1 MKQQPCAAREWR
13 PGWRTALLAAG
24 CLAAT
29 AASAQDRFAGLLEET
44 RPLVTRWQTDYRGTL
59 EVGLGYSSAD
69 NFMAGQYNG
78 LQEQG
83 GTLLGNLDWR
93 RFAGAESYWQASLS
107 DLGLDTREGELR
119 WGIPG
124 KLRLTMGF
132 DHQQQVRNNSGATPF
147 RGETVLT
154 LPADWVSGLTTDSWT
169 ALPASLQRFDRELER
184 NNYHLA
190 LESQLNASWKLG
202 SSLRYSTRKGTGDL
216 GGAIYI
222 DAASGDAVLLPAPID
237 HRTLEADASLGYSG
251 ERLHLQGSLAWSNFD
266 NRDDALRWQN
276 PFGSFGPRVRYP
288 AGTGALAL
296 APDNNQA
303 SARLSGHYLF
313 TPRLRLH
320 FDGSYAVAEQD
331 QALLPYSAN
340 PVLAVLQPLPRDSF
354 DGEVAT
360 THSRARLQWQPR
372 PKLDVQLS
380 YRLRD
385 RDYSAPRD
393 GYRYIPGDG
402 GDQSRPELTVY
413 NRSHDLR
420 SQTLELEA
428 GYRLP
433 LRGKLSAG
441 YAWEEIQRRN
451 AATDNTV
458 EDRYSLEY
466 RVQPWQALSAKLG
479 ATWAD
484 RAADTYQWDQSW
496 YALLDSALINATPDN
511 QRYSNH
517 PLLSQYYLANR
528 EQQQVKL
535 DLNYLPDPRWSLNLN
550 LLWREDDFDKS
561 VLGVTETRLQSL
573 QIAASYLP
581 QTSLQF
587 NLHAGVDRYEADQG
601 SRAFRGGQEKNAFAI
616 QAPLPQASDPARNW
630 FLANR
635 DDSLVLGGQLQW
647 QPREQLEFE
656 LDYRFVDTRARQDF
670 STVAAADLAP
680 ANLPTVD
687 THLHQFDASGL
698 WHWREAVSLRLQ
710 YRYYRYQS
718 DDWAWQGVAAN
729 TIDKVLTF
737 GQRNPNETA
746 HYVGLSVLYRWQ

>member
-1 MKQQPCAAREWR
+1 M
-13 PGWRTALLAAG
+13 LACS

-29 AASAQDRFAGLLEET
+29 AAGAQDRFAGLLEET
-44 RPLVTRWQTDYRGTL
+44 RPLATRWQTDYRGTL
-59 EVGLGYSSAD
+59 ELGLGYSGAD

-83 GTLLGNLDWR
+83 MTLLGNLDWR

-107 DLGLDTREGELR
+107 DLGLATREGELR
-119 WGIPG
+119 WGVPG
-124 KLRLTMGF
+124 KLRLSAGF

-147 RGETVLT
+147 RGDAALT
-154 LPADWVSGLTTDSWT
+154 LPTDWVSGLTTASWT
-169 ALPASLQRFDRELER
+169 ALPGALQRFDRELER
-184 NNYHLA
+184 NGYFLS
-190 LESQLNASWKLG
+190 LDGRLNDNWKLG
-202 SSLRYSTRKGTGDL
+202 SSLRYSTREGTGDT

-237 HRTLEADASLGYSG
+237 HRTLEADASLGFTG
-251 ERLHLQGSLAWSNFD
+251 ERLHLRASLAWSDFD
-266 NRDDALRWQN
+266 NRDEALRWQN
-276 PFGSFGPRVRYP
+276 PYSSFGPRVRYP
-288 AGTGALAL
+288 TGEGALAL
-296 APDNNQA
+296 APDNSRA
-303 SARLSGHYLF
+303 STRLSGHYLF
-313 TPRLRLH
+313 SPSLRLH
-320 FDGSYAVAEQD
+320 FDGSYAVAQQD

-340 PVLAVLQPLPRDSF
+340 PSLSVVESLPRDSF
-354 DGEVAT
+354 DGEVAS
-360 THSRARLQWQPR
+360 THSRARLQWQLR
-372 PKLDVQLS
+372 PKLDLQLG

-433 LRGKLSAG
+433 LRGKLALG
-441 YAWEEIQRRN
+441 YAREEIQRRN
-451 AATDNTV
+451 AATEDTV

-466 RVQPWQALSAKLG
+466 RVQPWQSLGAKLG
-479 ATWAD
+479 LTWAD
-484 RAADTYQWDQSW
+484 RAADTYQWDQSFF
-496 YALLDSALINATPDN
+496 ALLDGALINATPDS

-561 VLGVTETRLQSL
+561 ELGVTGTRLQSL
-573 QIAASYLP
+573 QLAASYLP
-581 QTSLQF
+581 YAGLQL
-587 NLHAGVDRYEADQG
+587 NLHAGLDRYEADQG
-601 SRAFRGGQEKNAFAI
+601 SRAFRGGQEKNAFAT

-635 DDSLVLGGQLQW
+635 DDSLVLGGYLQW

-670 STVAAADLAP
+670 SPVAAADLDP
-680 ANLPTVD
+680 SSLPDVD
-687 THLHQFDASGL
+687 TRLHQFDASGL

-718 DDWAWQGVAAN
+718 DDWAWQGVQAN
-729 TIDKVLTF
+729 TIDKVLSF
-737 GQRNPNETA
+737 GQRNPNETV

>member
-1 MKQQPCAAREWR
+1 MRRRSCQARFRPPAWR
-13 PGWRTALLAAG
+13 GALLATA
-24 CLAAT
+24 CMAAT

-44 RPLVTRWQTDYRGTL
+44 RPLATRWQTDYRGLL
-59 EVGLGYSSAD
+59 ELGLGYTSAD

-83 GTLLGNLDWR
+83 ATVLGNLDWR
-93 RFAGAESYWQASLS
+93 SFAGAESYCQASLS
-107 DLGLDTREGELR
+107 DLGLDTREGKLR

-124 KLRLTMGF
+124 KLRLSAGF
-132 DHQQQVRNNSGATPF
+132 DHQLQVRNNSGATPF
-147 RGETVLT
+147 VGDTALS
-154 LPADWVSGLTTDSWT
+154 LPADWVSGLTTGSWT
-169 ALPASLQRFDRELER
+169 ALPDSLQRFDRELER

-190 LESQLNASWKLG
+190 LDSRLSDSWQLG
-202 SSLRYSTRKGTGDL
+202 SSLRYGTRKGTGDV

-222 DAASGDAVLLPAPID
+222 DAASGDAVLLPAPVD

-251 ERLHLQGSLAWSNFD
+251 ERLHLQGSLAWSDFD

-276 PFGSFGPRVRYP
+276 PYSSFSPRVRYP
-288 AGTGALAL
+288 AGEGALAL
-296 APDNNQA
+296 APDNSQS

-320 FDGSYAVAEQD
+320 FDGSYAVAEQN
-331 QALLPYSAN
+331 QSLLPYSAN
-340 PVLAVLQPLPRDSF
+340 PALVTLQPPPRDSF

-413 NRSHDLR
+413 NRSHDLL
-420 SQTLELEA
+420 SQTVELEA

-433 LRGKLSAG
+433 LRGKLTLG
-441 YAWEEIQRRN
+441 YAWEEIERRN
-451 AATDNTV
+451 AATEDTA

-466 RVQPWQALSAKLG
+466 RIQPWQSLGAKL
-479 ATWAD
+479 ALTWAD
-484 RAADTYQWDQSW
+484 RAADTYLWDQSF
-496 YALLDSALINATPDN
+496 YALLDSDLINATPDS

-528 EQQQVKL
+528 EQQQMKL
-535 DLNYLPDPRWSLNLN
+535 DLNFLPDPRWSLNLN

-561 VLGVTETRLQSL
+561 VLGVTETQMQSL
-573 QIAASYLP
+573 QLAASYLP
-581 QTSLQF
+581 HASLQLH
-587 NLHAGVDRYEADQG
+587 LHADLDRYEADQG
-601 SRAFRGGQEKNAFAI
+601 SRAFSGGQEKNAFANA
-616 QAPLPQASDPARNW
+616 APLPQASDPARNW

-647 QPREQLEFE
+647 QPQERLEFE
-656 LDYRFVDTRARQDF
+656 LDYRFVDTRAQQDF
-670 STVAAADLAP
+670 SPVAAPDLDP
-680 ANLPTVD
+680 ANLPTVA
-687 THLHQFDASGL
+687 TRLHQFDASGL
-698 WHWREAVSLRLQ
+698 WHWQEAVSFRLQ

-718 DDWAWQGVAAN
+718 DDWAWSGVAAN

-737 GQRNPNETA
+737 GQRNPNETV

>member
-1 MKQQPCAAREWR
+1 MTCRSCPAQFHRRAWPC
-13 PGWRTALLAAG
+13 ALLAAS
-24 CLAAT
+24 CTIAT
-29 AASAQDRFAGLLEET
+29 VAGAQDRFAGLLEET
-44 RPLVTRWQTDYRGTL
+44 RPLATRWQTDYRGVL
-59 EVGLGYSSAD
+59 ELGLGYTSAN

-83 GTLLGNLDWR
+83 GTLLGKLAWR

-124 KLRLTMGF
+124 KLRLSAGF
-132 DHQQQVRNNSGATPF
+132 DQQLQVRNNSGATPF
-147 RGETVLT
+147 QGNTLLT
-154 LPADWVSGLTTDSWT
+154 LPADWISGITTGSWS
-169 ALPASLQRFDRELER
+169 ALPDALQRFDRELER
-184 NNYHLA
+184 NNYHLT
-190 LESQLNASWKLG
+190 LESRLSDNWQLD
-202 SSLRYSTRKGTGDL
+202 SSLRYSTRKGTGDT

-222 DAASGDAVLLPAPID
+222 DAASGDAVLLPAPVD

-251 ERLHLQGSLAWSNFD
+251 ERLHLQGSLAWSDFS
-266 NRDDALRWQN
+266 NRDDTLRWQN
-276 PFGSFGPRVRYP
+276 PYSSFGPRIRYP
-288 AGTGALAL
+288 GGEGALAL
-296 APDNNQA
+296 APDNNQT
-303 SARLSGHYLF
+303 SARASGHYLF

-331 QALLPYSAN
+331 QALLPYSVN
-340 PVLAVLQPLPRDSF
+340 PSLAVLDPLPRDRF

-360 THSRARLQWQPR
+360 TQSRARLQWQAR
-372 PKLDVQLS
+372 PKLDFQLS

-402 GDQSRPELTVY
+402 GDQSRPALTVY

-420 SQTLELEA
+420 SQTMELEA

-433 LRGKLSAG
+433 LRGKLTAG

-451 AATDNTV
+451 AATEETV

-466 RVQPWQALSAKLG
+466 RFQPWQTLGAKL
-479 ATWAD
+479 ALTLAD
-484 RAADTYQWDQSW
+484 RGADTYLWDQSF
-496 YALLDSALINATPDN
+496 YALLDSDLINATPDS
-511 QRYSNH
+511 QRFSNH

-535 DLNYLPDPRWSLNLN
+535 DLNHLPNPRWSLNLN

-561 VLGVTETRLQSL
+561 VLGVTETQLQSL
-573 QIAASYLP
+573 QLAASYLP
-581 QTSLQF
+581 NASLQLH
-587 NLHAGVDRYEADQG
+587 LHAGVDRYEADQG
-601 SRAFRGGQEKNAFAI
+601 SRAFRGGQEKNPFAT
-616 QAPLPQASDPARNW
+616 QPPLPQASDPGRNW
-630 FLANR
+630 FLASR

-647 QPREQLEFE
+647 QPQEQLEFE
-656 LDYRFVDTRARQDF
+656 LDYRFVDTRAQQDF
-670 STVAAADLAP
+670 SAVAAADLDP
-680 ANLPTVD
+680 ASLPSVD
-687 THLHQFDASGL
+687 TRLHQFDASGL
-698 WHWREAVSLRLQ
+698 WHWQEAVSFRLQ

-718 DDWAWQGVAAN
+718 NDWAWSGVAAN
-729 TIDKVLTF
+729 TVDKVLTF
-737 GQRNPNETA
+737 GQRNPNETV